1 MDKQTLSQY
10 QVLEKEIDCLKNE
23 IERLRDSL
31 SAPPIIDGMPKAK
44 AYQDRIANLV
54 AKIVDLDNILT
65 DKLSDLVECR
75 IRIEEA
81 ISTLETAD
89 RLLLRL
95 RYIDGEK
102 WEDVADK
109 MGYSWQGIH
118 LRHSKALKKIEN
130 SG

>member
-1 MDKQTLSQY
+1 MDKQTLRQY
-10 QVLEKEIDCLKNE
+10 QVLEKEIDCLKDE
-23 IERLRDSL
+23 IERLRECF
-31 SAPPIIDGMPKAK
+31 SAPPIIDGMPRAN
-44 AYQDRIANLV
+44 AYQDRIATLV

-65 DKLSDLVECR
+65 EKLSELVECR

-81 ISTLETAD
+81 IGTLETAD

-95 RYIDGEK
+95 RYIEGEK
-102 WEDVADK
+102 WEEVADK

-130 SG
+130 NG